1 MSINKNIV
9 LIFSLLKT
17 KEICKHAVKKL
28 PFLIRSVPDGYKNQE
43 MCDRVD
49 SEDPLWTV
57 YCAYRYKTQRMC
69 GEAVNDC
76 GAALKFFR
84 DRFILSKML
93 EKSDNALHAKDDLL
107 FYNDHFDQ
115 VTFIANQRHILA
127 VAPDKINVYNYNNF
141 HEDDPDTIIHVRLL
155 AWSSKFGK
163 RKALKKI

>member
-1 MSINKNIV
+1 
-9 LIFSLLKT
+9 
-17 KEICKHAVKKL
+17 
-28 PFLIRSVPDGYKNQE
+28 
-43 MCDRVD
+43 MCDRVG

-107 FYNDHFDQ
+107 FSNDHFDQ

-163 RKALKKI
+163 RKALKKIQVKNKCQ